1 MTTIMILVALAALI
15 LFSAGA
21 AEGPYP
27 VPRLGWHQW
36 FFLFLS
42 SSFLGCLFEMG
53 VVWLGTGVLM
63 SRSSLLYGAV
73 SVVWGLGALL
83 MLLILY
89 PLRRY
94 GPGTV
99 FAGGMIL
106 GGGFEYLASLLL
118 ELTYHRLF
126 WDYSH
131 MPLNLDGRTNL
142 LYAAFW
148 GLAGV
153 VWVYWLTPRL
163 LKLLDKIS
171 PKGDG
176 RRPAPWPCCW
186 PWIWSSPPPPSS
198 AWRSAARERAP
209 AIRWSACWIP
219 GMTTAPCSGATRT

>member
-89 PLRRY
+89 PPAAVR
-94 GPGTV
+94 PGDRV
-99 FAGGMIL
+99 CGRHDPGG
-106 GGGFEYLASLLL
+106 
-118 ELTYHRLF
+118 RL
-126 WDYSH
+126 
-131 MPLNLDGRTNL
+131 
-142 LYAAFW
+142 
-148 GLAGV
+148 
-153 VWVYWLTPRL
+153 
-163 LKLLDKIS
+163 
-171 PKGDG
+171 
-176 RRPAPWPCCW
+176 
-186 PWIWSSPPPPSS
+186 
-198 AWRSAARERAP
+198 
-209 AIRWSACWIP
+209 
-219 GMTTAPCSGATRT
+219 

>member
-42 SSFLGCLFEMG
+42 SSFLGCLFEME

-118 ELTYHRLF
+118 AVDMAL
-126 WDYSH
+126 SA
-131 MPLNLDGRTNL
+131 
-142 LYAAFW
+142 AAFLRMEERSQ
-148 GLAGV
+148 GESPSNQV
-153 VWVYWLTPRL
+153 ERL
-163 LKLLDKIS
+163 LDTWYD
-171 PKGDG
+171 DG
-176 RRPAPWPCCW
+176 TMQRRYQN
-186 PWIWSSPPPPSS
+186 
-198 AWRSAARERAP
+198 
-209 AIRWSACWIP
+209 
-219 GMTTAPCSGATRT
+219 MTLPQ

>member
-27 VPRLGWHQW
+27 VPHLGWHQW

-118 ELTYHRLF
+118 
-126 WDYSH
+126 
-131 MPLNLDGRTNL
+131 
-142 LYAAFW
+142 
-148 GLAGV
+148 
-153 VWVYWLTPRL
+153 
-163 LKLLDKIS
+163 
-171 PKGDG
+171 
-176 RRPAPWPCCW
+176 
-186 PWIWSSPPPPSS
+186 
-198 AWRSAARERAP
+198 
-209 AIRWSACWIP
+209 
-219 GMTTAPCSGATRT
+219 